1 MSKDSALAGRGW
13 RLLLAIDTSGA
24 TSASVLS
31 DRVLSLVRFD
41 DPFGHVEG
49 IGIVIAQALA
59 EANVRA
65 SEITAVAI
73 GRGPASYTGLRVGMA
88 AGLAFAQARKIPV
101 YGVMV
106 LDAVA
111 HSIATSKL
119 VLFSDAKRKEIF
131 VAGYEEGVRTFGPQ
145 VMQPDALDGFE
156 GFEQRAAV
164 CDAGLVG
171 LFALDQLAKKVDIT
185 DVSALYLRSPDV
197 RPSPIKKVSG

>member
-1 MSKDSALAGRGW
+1 
-13 RLLLAIDTSGA
+13 LLLAIDSSAA
-24 TSASVLS
+24 TSAAVLS
-31 DRVLSLVRFD
+31 DRLLSLVKHE

-49 IGIVIAQALA
+49 IGNVIAQALA
-59 EANVRA
+59 EAGVKA

-73 GRGPASYTGLRVGMA
+73 GRGPAPYTGLRVGMA

-111 HSIATSKL
+111 HSLSAPKL

-131 VAGYEEGVRTFGPQ
+131 VAGYVDGVRTLGPK
-145 VMQPDALDGFE
+145 VMQPNELE
-156 GFEQRAAV
+156 GFAGYEQVSAV
-164 CDAGLVG
+164 CDAGLIG
-171 LFALDQLAKKVDIT
+171 RFALDQLAQGVDLS

-197 RPSPIKKVSG
+197 RPSPPKKVSG